1 MRTSIA
7 RLRRLPQLSNIVAS
21 WQRLAPRLP
30 PSKKYKEETMN
41 ELINQIAQ
49 KTGIGEDKARQAAE
63 TAITFLK
70 QRLPGSVS
78 SHLDSFLQGGGAEGM
93 KDKLGSV
100 FNKAS

>member
-1 MRTSIA
+1 
-7 RLRRLPQLSNIVAS
+7 
-21 WQRLAPRLP
+21 
-30 PSKKYKEETMN
+30 MN

-63 TAITFLK
+63 TAISFLK

-78 SHLDSFLQGGGAEGM
+78 SHLDGFLQSGGSTGENLKEGVG
-93 KDKLGSV
+93 KI